1 MPPPVFISYS
11 RGASA
16 PHARAL
22 AAGLGDLAFLD
33 TAAIDDG
40 DQFPER
46 LLDAIL
52 DSRVV
57 VIFATEAYLQSRFC
71 RLEMRLALAGGDAAA
86 SHLILALGPGCD
98 AVLDVLPT
106 AVAGQSWPDAA
117 EAERLDALVRRRLE
131 SHLPEIRSGLTAG
144 EAQRLAT
151 AFLEESKAPP
161 AQSLD
166 GIVCSFPPGVAGQ
179 SIGARFVGRADLL
192 RDIHRHLSGG
202 SGAAARLTGR
212 ITAGG
217 GFGKTRLAIEYLHRY
232 GARYYPGGIFWVNAE
247 SSAMDAEFWRVLSTL
262 DPNLPDLAVMRAQ
275 GRDVRRELE
284 RALRKIAQPPLYVI
298 DNIPEAGLGADPA
311 SIGDFCPAV
320 GAVTV
325 LATSRQDTREE
336 NVRSIAVDILGRDSA
351 ILLLTDNV
359 PGMAALPWAD
369 WGRIAECVG
378 DLPIALD
385 LLNRS
390 LALGSIA
397 PRALLDRLCRTD
409 QSPSATREL
418 DRLRE
423 ALRGQVPTNAV
434 RGVTEA
440 FSISFEKLD
449 ATTRQVAQLLAQ
461 LAPTPVPEEF
471 MEALQ
476 EEWSG
481 PAVRAALRSRH
492 WVAGGGDLSFGVM
505 HRLTA
510 DFLRGMAGGLAP
522 EPLDRACTALGRV
535 MTPDRCR
542 DPRHWPAMRLCRP
555 HAEALFAR
563 GSSMDATAHESSEMG
578 LAAAFLAS
586 AQGDYAGARSLEERV
601 LEATTRVLGEEHP
614 DTLMSMSNLAATLAE
629 QRDYAG
635 ARRLQERVFE
645 ARTRLLGEEHQD
657 TLISMGSLAIT
668 LGAQG
673 DHAGARRLQE
683 RVLEAMKRVLGEE
696 HPDTLTTTSCLAVTL
711 GAQGDH
717 AGARRLQERV
727 LEARTRVLGEEHP
740 RTLTSMNNLA
750 ETLRAQGDH
759 AGARRLQ
766 ERVLEA
772 RTRVLGE
779 EHPRTLTS
787 MNNLAGTLG
796 AQGDHAGARR
806 LHERVLEA
814 TTRVL
819 GEEHPDTLR
828 SMGNLAFLL
837 HQAGDLEAALRL
849 LRRCLSGQ
857 RKVLG
862 EHHPD
867 TLATAEFLR
876 RLE

>member
-11 RGASA
+11 RGAST
-16 PHARAL
+16 PHAQAL
-22 AAGLGDLAFLD
+22 AARLGDLAFLD
-33 TAAIDDG
+33 TSAIDDG
-40 DQFPER
+40 DHFPER

-57 VIFATEAYLQSRFC
+57 VVFATQAYSQSRFC
-71 RLEMRLALAGGDAAA
+71 RLEMRLALAGGDAVA

-106 AVAGQSWPDAA
+106 AVTNQSWPEAG
-117 EAERLDALVRRRLE
+117 EAERLEALVRRRLE
-131 SHLPEIRSGLTAG
+131 SHLAEIRHGLAAG

-247 SSAMDAEFWRVLSTL
+247 SSAMDAEFWRVLSAL
-262 DPNLPDLAVMRAQ
+262 DPNLPDLAAMRAQ

-284 RALRKIAQPPLYVI
+284 RALRKIPQPALYVI

-336 NVRSIAVDILGRDSA
+336 NVRSIPVDILGRDSA

-369 WGRIAECVG
+369 WGRIAEWVG

-397 PRALLDRLCRTD
+397 PQALLERLCRTD

-423 ALRGQVPTNAV
+423 ALRGQVPANAV

-449 ATTRQVAQLLAQ
+449 AATRQVAQLLAQ
-461 LAPTPVPEEF
+461 LAPAPVPEEF
-471 MEALQ
+471 MEALPD
-476 EEWSG
+476 EWSG

-492 WVAGGGDLSFGVM
+492 FLTGGGGLSFGVM

-510 DFLRGMAGGLAP
+510 DFLRGMARGLAP
-522 EPLDRACTALGRV
+522 ELLGRACTALDHV

-563 GSSMDATAHESSEMG
+563 GSSVDATALASSEMG
-578 LAAAFLAS
+578 L
-586 AQGDYAGARSLEERV
+586 V
-601 LEATTRVLGEEHP
+601 
-614 DTLMSMSNLAATLAE
+614 AATLA
-629 QRDYAG
+629 
-635 ARRLQERVFE
+635 
-645 ARTRLLGEEHQD
+645 
-657 TLISMGSLAIT
+657 S
-668 LGAQG
+668 AQG

-683 RVLEAMKRVLGEE
+683 RVLEATTRVLGEEHPRTLVSMNNLALTLAAQGDHAGARRLQERELEATTRVLGEE
-696 HPDTLTTTSCLAVTL
+696 HPDTLVSMNNLAETLRGQGDHAGARRLEERVLEAMTRVLGEEHPDTLRSMNNLAGTLWDQGDHAGARRLQERVMAMMTRVLGEEHPHTL
-711 GAQGDH
+711 GLMNNLAATLGAQGDPAGARRIEERVLEVTTRVLGEEHPNTLTSMSNLAGTLWAQGDH

-727 LEARTRVLGEEHP
+727 LEARTRL
-740 RTLTSMNNLA
+740 
-750 ETLRAQGDH
+750 
-759 AGARRLQ
+759 
-766 ERVLEA
+766 
-772 RTRVLGE
+772 
-779 EHPRTLTS
+779 
-787 MNNLAGTLG
+787 
-796 AQGDHAGARR
+796 
-806 LHERVLEA
+806 
-814 TTRVL
+814 L

-828 SMGNLAFLL
+828 SMGNLAVLL
-837 HQAGDLEAALRL
+837 HQAGDLEVALRL
-849 LRRCLSGQ
+849 LRQCLAGQ

-876 RLE
+876 SWE

>member
-1 MPPPVFISYS
+1 MKWSTKQSRFHRMPPPVFISYS

-16 PHARAL
+16 PHAQAL
-22 AAGLGDLAFLD
+22 AARLGDLAFLD
-33 TAAIDDG
+33 TTAIDDG

-46 LLDAIL
+46 LLNAIL
-52 DSRVV
+52 DSSVV
-57 VIFATEAYLQSRFC
+57 VIFATQSYSQSRFC

-106 AVAGQSWPDAA
+106 AVTGQSWPEAG

-131 SHLPEIRSGLTAG
+131 SRLPEIRRGLAAG

-151 AFLEESKAPP
+151 AFLEESKLPP
-161 AQSLD
+161 AQALD
-166 GIVCSFPPGVAGQ
+166 GIVCSFPPGVAAQ
-179 SIGARFVGRADLL
+179 SIGARFVGRAGLL
-192 RDIHRHLSGG
+192 RDIHRHLAGG

-232 GARYYPGGIFWVNAE
+232 AARHYPGGIFWVNAE
-247 SSAMDAEFWRVLSTL
+247 SSAMDAEFWRVLSAL
-262 DPNLPDLAVMRAQ
+262 DPSLPDLAVMRAQ

-284 RALRKIAQPPLYVI
+284 RALRKIARPALYVI

-336 NVRSIAVDILGRDSA
+336 NVRSIPVDILGRDSA

-397 PRALLDRLCRTD
+397 PQALLERLCRTD
-409 QSPSATREL
+409 RSPSATREL

-423 ALRGQVPTNAV
+423 ALRGQVPPNAV

-449 ATTRQVAQLLAQ
+449 AITQQVAQLLAQ
-461 LAPTPVPEEF
+461 LAPAPVPEEF
-471 MEALQ
+471 MEALP

-481 PAVRAALRSRH
+481 PAIRAALRSRH
-492 WVAGGGDLSFGVM
+492 FLTGGGDLSFGVM

-510 DFLRGMAGGLAP
+510 DFLRGMAEGLAP
-522 EPLDRACTALGRV
+522 ELLERACTALRRV
-535 MTPDRCR
+535 MTPDRCG

-563 GSSMDATAHESSEMG
+563 GSSLDATVLASSEMG
-578 LAAAFLAS
+578 LVAAFLAS
-586 AQGDYAGARSLEERV
+586 AQGDYAGARRLEERV
-601 LEATTRVLGEEHP
+601 MAVMTRVLGDEHP
-614 DTLMSMSNLAATLAE
+614 DTLASINNLAATLW
-629 QRDYAG
+629 D
-635 ARRLQERVFE
+635 
-645 ARTRLLGEEHQD
+645 
-657 TLISMGSLAIT
+657 
-668 LGAQG
+668 
-673 DHAGARRLQE
+673 
-683 RVLEAMKRVLGEE
+683 
-696 HPDTLTTTSCLAVTL
+696 
-711 GAQGDH
+711 QGDH

-740 RTLTSMNNLA
+740 DTLVSMNNLALTLAAQGDHAGARRIQERVLEARTRVLGEEHPDTLTSMNNLA
-750 ETLRAQGDH
+750 GTLWAQGDH

-766 ERVLEA
+766 ERVLE
-772 RTRVLGE
+772 V
-779 EHPRTLTS
+779 
-787 MNNLAGTLG
+787 M
-796 AQGDHAGARR
+796 
-806 LHERVLEA
+806 
-814 TTRVL
+814 TRVL
-819 GEEHPDTLR
+819 GEEHPDTLA
-828 SMGNLAFLL
+828 SMNNLAATLGDQGDHAGARRLQERVLEVTTRVLGEEHPGTLTSMNNLAFLL
-837 HQAGDLEAALRL
+837 HQTGDLEAALRL
-849 LRRCLSGQ
+849 LRQCLAGR

-876 RLE
+876 RWE